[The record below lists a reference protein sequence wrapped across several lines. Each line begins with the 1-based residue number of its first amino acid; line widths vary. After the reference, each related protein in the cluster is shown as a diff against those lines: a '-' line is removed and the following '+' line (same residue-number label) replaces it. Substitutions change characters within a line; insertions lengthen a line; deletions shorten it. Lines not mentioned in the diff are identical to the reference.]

1 MAHVKTLEHPC
12 DFVSFPTVLF
22 KTTGL
27 IPGRTA
33 CDGGFFGVGK
43 KKPRVNVL
51 CLNYVLDIY
60 IYIYL
65 YTSIY
70 ISIYQVVKNE
80 PT

>member
-43 KKPRVNVL
+43 KKTQSQCTLFELRA
-51 CLNYVLDIY
+51 
-60 IYIYL
+60 
-65 YTSIY
+65 
-70 ISIYQVVKNE
+70 
-80 PT
+80 